1 MPIFG
6 ETLWYRTGDFV
17 KQDAKGR
24 CYFLGRID
32 DQVKIRGYR
41 IELQEVEAVLR
52 RAAGH
57 HEAVAI
63 AYPMKNGSADGVIAF
78 MRHNGTADEKHVLT
92 YCRKYLPDY
101 MVPRAVRFVPELPLN
116 GSGKI
121 DRRRLLGVLG
131 EHDE

>member
-1 MPIFG
+1 
-6 ETLWYRTGDFV
+6 
-17 KQDAKGR
+17 
-24 CYFLGRID
+24 
-32 DQVKIRGYR
+32 
-41 IELQEVEAVLR
+41 
-52 RAAGH
+52 
-57 HEAVAI
+57 
-63 AYPMKNGSADGVIAF
+63 MKNGSADGVIAF